1 MCQDLDIRINNMY
14 DLIRGLTDVT
24 KNAEEVPTFFV
35 LNAVIFMNKSQ
46 PNVAE
51 GVLGLKE
58 TWFRKKQ
65 ETWTDLSQALKLK
78 PWFKTSQQT
87 KVHDLT
93 ASQANFIKHL
103 EKS

>member
-1 MCQDLDIRINNMY
+1 MY

-65 ETWTDLSQALKLK
+65 ET
-78 PWFKTSQQT
+78 
-87 KVHDLT
+87 
-93 ASQANFIKHL
+93 
-103 EKS
+103 